1 MKGFTRTETRFSL
14 CGLNCAVCSM
24 HLGGYCPGCGGG
36 TGNQN
41 CALAKCSLEHGGV
54 QFCWEC
60 PEYPC
65 TRYEGFDDGDS
76 FVPHRNRQ
84 QDIARERQVGLEAYL
99 AQLEEKRAILHEL
112 LDHYNDG
119 RRKTLFNTAVYLLSL
134 EDLRSVMA
142 DLGSRPELEDRP
154 IKERALA
161 AVGLFQEAA
170 GRRGISLKRN
180 KKPKKG

>member
-1 MKGFTRTETRFSL
+1 M
-14 CGLNCAVCSM
+14 
-24 HLGGYCPGCGGG
+24 
-36 TGNQN
+36 
-41 CALAKCSLEHGGV
+41 
-54 QFCWEC
+54 
-60 PEYPC
+60 
-65 TRYEGFDDGDS
+65 
-76 FVPHRNRQ
+76 PHRNRQ
-84 QDIARERQVGLEAYL
+84 QDIAREREVGLEAYL

-142 DLGSRPELEDRP
+142 NLGSQPELEDQP

-161 AVGLFQEAA
+161 AVGLLQEAA
-170 GRRGISLKRN
+170 SRRGISLKRN